1 MPALVKDAGFSR
13 LSPGLFAWSI
23 ASFFYLYQYALR
35 SAPAAVVPQLSQAL
49 GVTAA
54 GLSTLT
60 GLFYYGYAF
69 FSLIAGF
76 AMDRFG
82 PRKVMPIASAAI
94 GGGAFLFATGN
105 PALAAVGS
113 FLQGAAA
120 IFGFVAAVYIAT
132 TRFSAAQ
139 AATLIGLTQML
150 GMAGSV
156 VGMFVVGPAIA
167 AGLPWNAFWLF
178 MGFLGIALA
187 GAHMAFI
194 PKEQH
199 FDKTA
204 GSDSRGGRIRNMTA
218 GFRSVFSNPQSIL
231 CGVIAGLLFIPT
243 TIFGMTW
250 GVLFLQEGHGLP
262 YTMAVL
268 RSASVSVGWM
278 IGAPL
283 LGMLS
288 DRIGRRKPVIIGSA
302 VVLFGCL
309 LAILFGS
316 PGLFPAY
323 SLGLVAGIASG
334 AAMLPY
340 TVIKEANRPEYG
352 GTATGVICISELL
365 SVRASRSSLRHAAR
379 PREPRRHAGTDSL
392 SNRLYAPSPGRRP
405 CDGRDILFAR
415 NGTRIHLINAA
426 PRRAATHAWVSRNQP
441 IGARPERDHNA

>member
-1 MPALVKDAGFSR
+1 MPALANGATRSW
-13 LSPGLFAWSI
+13 LSPALLGWLI

-54 GLSTLT
+54 GLSTVV
-60 GLFYYGYAF
+60 GLFYYGYAP
-69 FSLIAGF
+69 FSLIAGV
-76 AMDRFG
+76 AMDQFG
-82 PRKVMPIASAAI
+82 PRKVLPIAAVAVA
-94 GGGAFLFATGN
+94 GGAFLFATGN
-105 PALAAVGS
+105 LALAAIGS
-113 FLQGAAA
+113 FLQGSAAV
-120 IFGFVAAVYIAT
+120 FGFVAAVYIAT
-132 TRFSAAQ
+132 TRFSVSQ

-150 GMAGSV
+150 GMVGGVAGI
-156 VGMFVVGPAIA
+156 FLVGPAIA

-187 GAHMAFI
+187 GASLAFS
-194 PKEQH
+194 PKEQS
-199 FDKTA
+199 DKRAAKLST
-204 GSDSRGGRIRNMTA
+204 GSRILAMTA
-218 GFRSVFSNPQSIL
+218 GFRSVFGNPQSIL

-243 TIFGMTW
+243 TIFGMMW
-250 GVLFLQEGHGLP
+250 SVQFLQEGHGLP

-309 LAILFGS
+309 LAILFGN
-316 PGLFPAY
+316 PGMFPAY
-323 SLGLVAGIASG
+323 SLGLLAGIASG

-352 GTATGVICISELL
+352 GTATVVISFLNFSMSALLGPIFGTLLARAIQGTTPEL
-365 SVRASRSSLRHAAR
+365 
-379 PREPRRHAGTDSL
+379 
-392 SNRLYAPSPGRRP
+392 
-405 CDGRDILFAR
+405 
-415 NGTRIHLINAA
+415 IH
-426 PRRAATHAWVSRNQP
+426 
-441 IGARPERDHNA
+441 